1 MNWWLFFPVF
11 ARIFALMQTAPLLS
25 SRSVPFTVR
34 GAVALCT
41 AFCAVPALE
50 GIMTVPEDPAAYY
63 TLVAGEALI
72 GAAMGFFLRI
82 VFSVMSC
89 AGHFMGIFFGDMCN
103 PGKSPVSELLN
114 YAGVF
119 VFVAVS
125 GIYSLFCIGIT
136 ASFKAITAYDILVCR
151 TGMTEM
157 LVSGFTG
164 MFAQAL
170 LTALPVLA
178 VLAVVTLV
186 IGILR
191 LLDFG
196 WSLTLLT
203 GVLVLVFAIPFIMDS
218 FGQFINSGFDTLT
231 RWISEG
237 GSL

>member
-1 MNWWLFFPVF
+1 
-11 ARIFALMQTAPLLS
+11 
-25 SRSVPFTVR
+25 
-34 GAVALCT
+34 
-41 AFCAVPALE
+41 
-50 GIMTVPEDPAAYY
+50 
-63 TLVAGEALI
+63 
-72 GAAMGFFLRI
+72 
-82 VFSVMSC
+82 
-89 AGHFMGIFFGDMCN
+89 
-103 PGKSPVSELLN
+103 
-114 YAGVF
+114 
-119 VFVAVS
+119 
-125 GIYSLFCIGIT
+125 
-136 ASFKAITAYDILVCR
+136 
-151 TGMTEM
+151 MTEM